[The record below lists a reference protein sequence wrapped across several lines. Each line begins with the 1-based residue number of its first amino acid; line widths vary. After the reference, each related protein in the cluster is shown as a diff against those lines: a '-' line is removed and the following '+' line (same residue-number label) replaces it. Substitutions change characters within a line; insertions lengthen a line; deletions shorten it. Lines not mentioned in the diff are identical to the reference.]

1 MKLGHLTPK
10 SDIYSFGAVLLE
22 ILCGRRALDT
32 TRPPREQNLVEWA
45 KPNISNRRVMR
56 IMDSRIE
63 GECSVKKAITAAK
76 LAFNCL
82 SEDPKHRPS
91 MYQVVTDLEQL
102 QEDE

>member
-1 MKLGHLTPK
+1 MTPK